1 MSARELVGCGLMTL
15 GALLAVL
22 AGLGLLRMPD
32 LYTRMSATSKASTLG
47 AALLV
52 LGAALVFG
60 TEPSVARAVAV
71 VAFVMLTAPI
81 AAHRIGRAGYV
92 TGVRPW
98 AGTHHDDLGGRPRA
112 EDEARRPGAGDGR

>member
-1 MSARELVGCGLMTL
+1 MSGRELIGCGLMAL
-15 GALLAVL
+15 GALLTLL
-22 AGLGLLRMPD
+22 AGLGLVRMPD

-60 TEPSVARAVAV
+60 TEPSVARAIAV
-71 VAFVMLTAPI
+71 IAFVMLTAPI

-98 AGTHHDDLGGRPRA
+98 EGTHHDDLRGRLRSDGGEGP
-112 EDEARRPGAGDGR
+112 PGEQAGG

>member
-1 MSARELVGCGLMTL
+1 MSLREAIGCGLMLL
-15 GALLAVL
+15 GALLALL

-52 LGAALVFG
+52 LGAALILG
-60 TEPSVARAVAV
+60 TEPAVARAIAV
-71 VAFVMLTAPI
+71 IAFVTLTAPV
-81 AAHRIGRAGYV
+81 AAHRIARAGYV

-98 AGTHHDDLGGRPRA
+98 EGTHHDELRGRLGP
-112 EDEARRPGAGDGR
+112 EGDPTQRERDPDR